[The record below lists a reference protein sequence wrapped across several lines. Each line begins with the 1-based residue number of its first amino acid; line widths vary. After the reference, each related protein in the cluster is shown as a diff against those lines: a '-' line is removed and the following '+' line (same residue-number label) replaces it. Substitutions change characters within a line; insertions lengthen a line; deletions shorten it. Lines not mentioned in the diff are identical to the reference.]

1 MRFSFQ
7 QIIIAGITGSLL
19 FCLLLW
25 WLFQYTGYHDLSY
38 LRLVLP
44 TIVMVILGHR
54 VTRDSVQEGFVL
66 YNKAVFRHF
75 VWRILLFVLAAA
87 ILLLLIFI
95 GYRVEGGGIGAGYLA
110 FFLILLV
117 GSLFYGYI
125 AIEAIVLLF
134 RKRSR
139 KAYCNLIIL
148 GTSLVYAAVL
158 A

>member
-1 MRFSFQ
+1 MRFSFKQ
-7 QIIIAGITGSLL
+7 VVIAGIGGSLL

-38 LRLVLP
+38 LRLVIP
-44 TIVMVILGHR
+44 TIAMAILGHR
-54 VTRDSVQEGFVL
+54 VARDGIRDGFVL

-75 VWRILLFVLAAA
+75 VWRILLFALAAA

-117 GSLFYGYI
+117 GCLFYGYI

-134 RKRSR
+134 RKKSR
-139 KAYCNLIIL
+139 KAYCNLVIL